1 MSVHKY
7 VFQKTREIIFTDVF
21 QLKKRL
27 LIMSFILRFFLMGV
41 EYSIILPTAIL
52 YMRTFQAGPF
62 MTGVTIAAYP
72 AAAIISLPLFGYLY
86 DRTKRLREL
95 LLLLNFFEALGNLL
109 YALPYAI
116 WMPPLG
122 RFVAGIGDGFLAL
135 TVGELT
141 YLYPDK
147 KRLGILSLMEFGR
160 VLGLIIGPSFNFLI
174 EDKTIQ
180 LQTWILDNNT
190 LPGVV
195 MALLWTMLELI
206 TVTCVYNLAKE
217 LIEINE
223 VPHHLQEEKL
233 PLTEDLQE
241 ELGEE
246 SDVSVDNEEKESEL
260 LNNSQELSNE
270 SLFHPTLTKKGFDEE
285 QGDSPTES
293 LCSSIESDLAP
304 ETVGSGVFHE
314 KEKKTNKEYWKSLKE
329 IFCFEFIIIAVADF
343 VLWFCQTNFEI
354 LAPYITELNYGW
366 TPQLTGMIYVV
377 GGILII
383 VVFLI
388 LYMASSKCR
397 IKDSYLLVVSLVC
410 TQLSLGLIIYE
421 SIAKTMKARQ
431 SVFSIGGI
439 FVFISIPLNLVC
451 SKNLLSKLFRPELM
465 GMVQGISSGI
475 SRITMITGPL
485 LSGYIF
491 KDRVTYGA
499 VTSVFVFTTI
509 VAFFAGMDYIHKRER
524 RMKREMKIQK
534 QSEN

>member
-147 KRLGILSLMEFGR
+147 QRLGILSLMEFGR

-206 TVTCVYNLAKE
+206 TVTCVY
-217 LIEINE
+217 
-223 VPHHLQEEKL
+223 
-233 PLTEDLQE
+233 EDLQE

-260 LNNSQELSNE
+260 LINSQELSNE

-329 IFCFEFIIIAVADF
+329 IFCFEFIIIAVTDF